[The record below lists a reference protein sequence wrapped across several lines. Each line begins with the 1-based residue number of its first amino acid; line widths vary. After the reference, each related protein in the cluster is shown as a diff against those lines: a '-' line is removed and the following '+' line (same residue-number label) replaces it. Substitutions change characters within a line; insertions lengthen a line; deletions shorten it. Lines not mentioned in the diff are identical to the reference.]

1 MIGVWCNGSTE
12 DFGSSNSGSNPDIP
26 TIINQND
33 MKQLIDLF
41 ADPIRKPTARD
52 CVIASVPI
60 IVPLLGIA
68 AVIADSVVIYA
79 ITSAIIIGVAYLI
92 KDLK

>member
-1 MIGVWCNGSTE
+1 MVAQRILV
-12 DFGSSNSGSNPDIP
+12 PLIP
-26 TIINQND
+26 VRIRIFQQIINQND
-33 MKQLIDLF
+33 MKQLIDIF
-41 ADPIRKPTARD
+41 ADPIRKATARD

-79 ITSAIIIGVAYLI
+79 ISSAIIIGVAYLI

>member
-1 MIGVWCNGSTE
+1 MEYGVMVAQRILV
-12 DFGSSNSGSNPDIP
+12 PLIP
-26 TIINQND
+26 VRIRIFQQIINQND
-33 MKQLIDLF
+33 MKQLIDIF
-41 ADPIRKPTARD
+41 ADPIRKATARD

-79 ITSAIIIGVAYLI
+79 LSSVIIVGIGYLI
-92 KDLK
+92 RDLK

>member
-1 MIGVWCNGSTE
+1 MKKFI
-12 DFGSSNSGSNPDIP
+12 DI
-26 TIINQND
+26 
-33 MKQLIDLF
+33 F
-41 ADPIRKPTARD
+41 ADPIRKATTRD

-68 AVIADSVVIYA
+68 AVIADKVVIYA

-92 KDLK
+92 RDLK

>member
-1 MIGVWCNGSTE
+1 
-12 DFGSSNSGSNPDIP
+12 
-26 TIINQND
+26 
-33 MKQLIDLF
+33 MKQLIDIF
-41 ADPIRKPTARD
+41 ADPIRKATVRD

-60 IVPLLGIA
+60 LVPLLGIA